1 MHILEGVK
9 FNRHEL
15 AGSFGDIG
23 TDLPLLLAMIAAV
36 NLDITSTFVMFGLIQ
51 IVTGII
57 YGLPMP
63 MQPLKAMAV
72 IVISQK
78 IAPNILYG
86 AGLSI
91 GLFMLF
97 LTSSGVLDKIVKL
110 MPLHV
115 IRGIQFGLGLSL
127 MHLALKNYVPSEG
140 SDGYILAAVC
150 FVVVII
156 LKNNKYIPAAIV
168 IISIGIVFAFFKMK
182 TGDFTFKMNFR
193 LPELRTIGA
202 MDMINGFLILGLAQ
216 LPLSISNSVIATHRT
231 IQDLYPDRNVGIRK
245 IGLTYSIFNIII
257 PWFSGVP
264 ACHGCGGLAGHY
276 ALGGRTGGSV
286 VIYGL
291 FYLTIGLFFSDIAH
305 EIVQFFPKP
314 LLGVILF
321 FEALILL
328 LLISDITSNKQNF
341 YIAIIVASVAFTMP
355 NGYMFGLLIGLALT
369 KFFKSRV

>member
-1 MHILEGVK
+1 MFMSEKIK
-9 FNRHEL
+9 FNRNEL
-15 AGSFGDIG
+15 AGSFGDMG

-36 NLDITSTFVMFGLIQ
+36 NLDVTSTFVMFGLMQ
-51 IVTGII
+51 IATGFL
-57 YGLPMP
+57 YGMPMP

-91 GLFMLF
+91 GLCMLL
-97 LTSSGVLDKIVKL
+97 LTMTGLLDRIVKII
-110 MPLHV
+110 PLHV
-115 IRGIQFGLGLSL
+115 VRGIQFGLGLSL
-127 MHLALKNYVPSEG
+127 MSLALKNYVPSLG
-140 SDGYILAAVC
+140 NAGFLLAAVC
-150 FVVVII
+150 FAII
-156 LKNNKYIPAAIV
+156 LVLKNNKRFPGV
-168 IISIGIVFAFFKMK
+168 LIIIGIGCIFSYFKMD
-182 TGDFTFKMNFR
+182 TSSLSFAMSFH
-193 LPELRTIGA
+193 LPELHSVSG

-231 IQDLYPDRNVGIRK
+231 IKDLYPEKNVSIRK
-245 IGLTYSIFNIII
+245 IGLTYSLFNLIT

-276 ALGGRTGGSV
+276 AFGARTGGSV

-291 FYLTIGLFFSDIAH
+291 FYLIVGLFFSEAAH

-321 FEALILL
+321 FEALVLL
-328 LLISDITSNKQNF
+328 MLISDISSSKQNF
-341 YIAIIVASVAFTMP
+341 TIALIVASIAFTMP
-355 NGYMFGLLIGLALT
+355 HGYLFGLLMGILMS
-369 KFFKSRV
+369 KFVKTI